1 MSKGIKSR
9 KEYYSRVRKVIDAV
23 HERAGLSVFV
33 SPFLHEI
40 KCTLWPPQTDE
51 DIVVL
56 DFDTFFSRIPP
67 FEPISIF
74 ESRYKSK
81 DLVIKLKGDYVWF
94 VTAIK
99 GLKNKDKLKEAFKEF
114 QQHLNQE
121 YDEKVR
127 CEDVICGIYEDLG
140 DKIVLK
146 EVIIPRVLS
155 DGKPLLYKELEL
167 ELRSGEPSIRI
178 YYGLHKIAKK
188 IRRPLKRSEIP
199 EILNAYISPLEKERG
214 YSPFT
219 LNYVTTCYDG
229 YVITTDPTSLGKTC
243 DPCEEERK
251 RTLLC
256 KEYYGRG
263 IYEWRRKIF
272 PKVYSKI
279 SVEPSHTIHSVLDEV
294 YLMPYVFITINN
306 VHMSKDVNSFTMYLE
321 KVGKIEL
328 QLEKKISTGHFST
341 NALLVAFDRS
351 LIDAFIDIL
360 KVNKSN
366 ISLTIKLRPNGNN
379 IYMPLYYLLISKYL
393 WYNVFNNN
401 LRPDLKIDK
410 NNERFILSI
419 EASRRPV
426 HYNIEK
432 IEKFAEEFI
441 ERDIEEFNRLREF
454 TAEVVAHTLAHVIHT
469 IAVNRVPEIQAYI
482 DYFYSITDKYILA
495 GVYENTKNGMLGA
508 SREIASRLSR
518 EISSVKAGVSKL
530 SPKALK
536 EVIEEVITS
545 SPISIEPTST
555 EKEDV
560 QEALKNIAIIV
571 ADKVA
576 SKTQRSVDIDF
587 TNKVY
592 EVINKFYALLSNT
605 VNSMIHSNIYIDSQI
620 FIYVILWHI
629 VRKLDDL
636 ASYLGSKVKLDQ
648 RVVRDV
654 LEELF
659 EAELYKILIEMLFPN
674 MCMDGC
680 GFDLQVPDCHSAL
693 EQPFVISRSLL
704 LAFLEFLGTSIEG
717 LERANL
723 SISRIDCTGDQLRDF
738 SFLARRSIYVLT
750 SEISEETVHLIRQL
764 LEKNRELKMT
774 LEMDKRLLTS
784 KPDLVER
791 LRSLELE
798 DAFHGRF
805 KLKVT
810 EEPHHGKMIELDN
823 LRIYTSWNFG
833 TSIKPLQTYKAE
845 LRVGL

>member
-74 ESRYKSK
+74 ESKYESK
-81 DLVIKLKGDYVWF
+81 DLIIKLKGDYVWF

-99 GLKNKDKLKEAFKEF
+99 GLENKDKLKGAFKEF
-114 QQHLNQE
+114 QYYLNQK

-127 CEDVICGIYEDLG
+127 CEDIICGIYEDLG

-167 ELRSGEPSIRI
+167 KPRIDEPPIRI

-188 IRRPLKRSEIP
+188 IKKPPKRSEIP
-199 EILNAYISPLEKERG
+199 EILNAHILPFEKKRG

-251 RTLLC
+251 KTLLC
-256 KEYYGRG
+256 REYYGRG

-351 LIDAFIDIL
+351 LIDAFINVL

-393 WYNVFNNN
+393 WYKVFNND
-401 LRPDLKIDK
+401 LRLDLKIDK
-410 NNERFILSI
+410 NSETFIISI
-419 EASRRPV
+419 ETNRRSV
-426 HYNIEK
+426 HYN

-441 ERDIEEFNRLREF
+441 ERDVEEFNRLRKF
-454 TAEVVAHTLAHVIHT
+454 TAEVVAHTLAHVIRT
-469 IAVNRVPEIQAYI
+469 ITVSRVPESQAYI

-508 SREIASRLSR
+508 SCEIASRLSR
-518 EISSVKAGVSKL
+518 EISGVKAGVSRL

-536 EVIEEVITS
+536 EVIKEVITS
-545 SPISIEPTST
+545 SLISTEPTSI
-555 EKEDV
+555 EKEDI
-560 QEALKNIAIIV
+560 QEALRNIAIIV

-576 SKTQRSVDIDF
+576 SKTQRGVDIDF

-605 VNSMIHSNIYIDSQI
+605 VNSMIHSNTYIDSQI
-620 FIYVILWHI
+620 FVYVIMWHI
-629 VRKLDDL
+629 IRKLDDL

-648 RVVRDV
+648 YVVRDV

-680 GFDLQVPDCHSAL
+680 GFDLQVPECHNAL

-704 LAFLEFLGTSIEG
+704 LAFLEFLGTAIEG

-723 SISRIDCTGDQLRDF
+723 SISRIDCTGDQLRDL

-750 SEISEETVHLIRQL
+750 SEISEETVLLIRQL

-784 KPDLVER
+784 KPDLVGQ
-791 LRSLELE
+791 LRSLGNE
-798 DAFHGRF
+798 FHGRF

-845 LRVGL
+845 LR